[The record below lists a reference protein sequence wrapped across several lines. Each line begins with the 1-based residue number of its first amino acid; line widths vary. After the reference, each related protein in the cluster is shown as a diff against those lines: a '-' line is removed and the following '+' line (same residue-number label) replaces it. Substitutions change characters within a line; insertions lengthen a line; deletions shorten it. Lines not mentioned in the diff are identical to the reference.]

1 VSDAPHVSGA
11 PPSDAPP
18 APDAAWRWEERRTGS
33 GVRLVGAVPTA
44 SSRAPVLLVHGLAG
58 GAWYWAR
65 WQGLF
70 AARGWPAWA
79 LDLRGRAGS
88 RHAADPGRV
97 RLAEYVDDVREAA
110 EHLGRPAVVGHSL
123 GGLLAQA
130 AAEAGLTRALVL
142 VCSMPPRGIGFA
154 TPTLAV
160 RQLRHLGAMLRGR
173 PLVATPEDIAHMNLH
188 RVPISERAAILE
200 RFVADSG
207 IVARELSL
215 GGLAVDPARVRC
227 PVLVQAAAEDRFFP
241 PAVERKVAARYGAEL
256 RVYEG
261 HAHFVV
267 MEPGWEE
274 IADDAERWLARSAH
288 GDAAAPPA

>member
-1 VSDAPHVSGA
+1 MTG
-11 PPSDAPP
+11 PPRA
-18 APDAAWRWEERRTGS
+18 AAAAWRWEERRAPS
-33 GVRLVGAVPTA
+33 GVRLVGAVPA
-44 SSRAPVLLVHGLAG
+44 DVRHAPVLLVHGLAG

-70 AARGWPAWA
+70 AERGWPAWA

-88 RHAADPGRV
+88 RDAADAGRV
-97 RLAEYVDDVREAA
+97 RLRDYVDDVRDAA
-110 EHLGRPAVVGHSL
+110 EHLDGPAIVGHSL

-130 AAEAGLTRALVL
+130 AAAAGLARALVL

-154 TPTLAV
+154 TPTLV
-160 RQLRHLGAMLRGR
+160 RRQLRHLGAMLRGR

-188 RVPISERAAILE
+188 RVPMAERAAILE

-207 IVARELSL
+207 VVARELSL
-215 GGLAVDPARVRC
+215 GGLAIDAARVRC
-227 PVLVQAAAEDRFFP
+227 PVLVQATAEDRFFP
-241 PAVERKVAARYGAEL
+241 PAVERRIAAKYGAEL
-256 RVYEG
+256 RTYDG

-274 IADDAERWLARSAH
+274 LADDAERWLAAR
-288 GDAAAPPA
+288 

>member
-1 VSDAPHVSGA
+1 MTEP
-11 PPSDAPP
+11 PP
-18 APDAAWRWEERRTGS
+18 AAGAAWRWEERRTAS
-33 GVRLVGAVPTA
+33 GVRLIGAVPEAT
-44 SSRAPVLLVHGLAG
+44 RHAPVLLVHGLAG
-58 GAWYWAR
+58 GAWYWSR
-65 WQGLF
+65 WQELF
-70 AARGWPAWA
+70 ARRGWPAWA

-88 RHAADPGRV
+88 RHAAAPGRV
-97 RLAEYVDDVREAA
+97 RLAEYVEDVRDAA

-130 AAEAGLTRALVL
+130 AAEAGLVRALVL
-142 VCSMPPRGIGFA
+142 LCSMPPRGIGFA

-173 PLVATPEDIAHMNLH
+173 PLVARSEDIAHMNLH
-188 RVPISERAAILE
+188 RVPDAERAAILD

-215 GGLAVDPARVRC
+215 GGLAIDAARVRC

-241 PAVERKVAARYGAEL
+241 PAVERRIAARYGAEL
-256 RVYEG
+256 RVYDG

-267 MEPGWEE
+267 MEPGWDV
-274 IADDAERWLARSAH
+274 IAA
-288 GDAAAPPA
+288 DAAAWLAAH

>member
-1 VSDAPHVSGA
+1 VTGA
-11 PPSDAPP
+11 
-18 APDAAWRWEERRTGS
+18 AAGWRWAERHTGG
-33 GVRLVGAVPTA
+33 GVRLVGAVPDDA
-44 SSRAPVLLVHGLAG
+44 AHPPALLVHGLGG

-65 WQGLF
+65 WQALF
-70 AARGWPAWA
+70 AERGRPAWA

-88 RHAADPGRV
+88 RHAAAPGRV

-110 EHLGRPAVVGHSL
+110 ASLREPGLGEPAVVGHSL

-130 AAEAGLTRALVL
+130 AAEAGLARALVL

-160 RQLRHLGAMLRGR
+160 RQLRHLGTMLRGR
-173 PLVATPEDIAHMNLH
+173 PLVASPADIAHMNLH
-188 RVPISERAAILE
+188 RVPAAEHAAILD
-200 RFVADSG
+200 RFVPDSG

-215 GGLAVDPARVRC
+215 GGLAIDAARVRC

-241 PAVERKVAARYGAEL
+241 PTVQRRVAARYGAEL
-256 RVYEG
+256 RVYER

-274 IADDAERWLARSAH
+274 LA
-288 GDAAAPPA
+288 GDAAAWLARQDAAPRVTP